1 MPFQKVQH
9 ILTRQ
14 NNYSQVPNLEHQI
27 TILQNV
33 PNGVVYSILNIMVQ
47 LHLSCIELEDQ
58 QVAPPT

>member
-14 NNYSQVPNLEHQI
+14 NKYSQAPNLEHQT

-47 LHLSCIELEDQ
+47 LHLLCIELKDQ
-58 QVAPPT
+58 QVAPPI